1 MTCDIV
7 GRVSIGASWKK
18 LHHLIAPEGQVLE
31 LLERAGLIA
40 KYRGILA
47 A

>member
-7 GRVSIGASWKK
+7 GRVSNLRRQAFK
-18 LHHLIAPEGQVLE
+18 

>member
-1 MTCDIV
+1 MGISKV
-7 GRVSIGASWKK
+7 QAGNMRR
-18 LHHLIAPEGQVLE
+18 QVYM
-31 LLERAGLIA
+31 LLESAGLIA

>member
-7 GRVSIGASWKK
+7 GRVGN
-18 LHHLIAPEGQVLE
+18 LRRQVLE